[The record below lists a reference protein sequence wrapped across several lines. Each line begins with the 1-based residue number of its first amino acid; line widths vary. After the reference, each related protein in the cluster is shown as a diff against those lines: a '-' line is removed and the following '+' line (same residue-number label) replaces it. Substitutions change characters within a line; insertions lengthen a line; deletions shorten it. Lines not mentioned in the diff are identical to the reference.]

1 MRIQT
6 LIVSSLTVL
15 AAAMTPAAF
24 AGDLVAAVS
33 PPVRS
38 IALPDGGTATATT
51 FATVI
56 NRTDAALGN
65 CEVDLPGRFNSLQ
78 LNYGWT
84 DPATNALVPGSENTP
99 FSLGPRASQSLVIAI
114 TAAAEFDGV
123 IPPVFECGGGAT
135 ADSLYG
141 VNTFELN
148 VASTPPIDIV
158 TIGLTLSGDGVIR
171 VPREGGRQAFAVAA
185 LNIGGAGT
193 VRITPVGL
201 FGQNAD
207 LPADL
212 TLCMTN
218 AQGQCFITPEPFID
232 TFFGTNDVFTF
243 AVFAQAHSGFV
254 IPLAPASNRVEVQF
268 RAGAQLAAAT
278 SAAIT
283 APGPDYVLGST
294 EALRLAQQ
302 ATFGANQTLLENIR
316 RIGIEA
322 WVDDQLGRTDSTYAD
337 LGLEAVPTN
346 FCSNMPNPCRRD
358 HLTAFRL
365 QMRFFQNAME
375 QPDQLRQRVGWAL
388 SQIAVVSEHEVPLN
402 YALANYQEM
411 LLSNAFGNYRDI
423 LEGTARSPVMG
434 DYLDMV
440 NSRASAP
447 NENFPRELMQLFS
460 LGEARLNR
468 DGTAQVDGTG
478 RDLPAYTEADVLAL
492 SRALTGWVYPSAGNF
507 IPSFNNPPNFTGP
520 MESVASQHDNGSKT
534 FLGVGMIGGQSAD
547 ADLEQAIDII
557 FNHSNVPP
565 FISRQLIQHL
575 VMSNPSPAYVERV
588 TAVFENNGQNIRGD
602 LRAVVRTI
610 LLDPEARNL
619 NPDANMAG
627 KLREPVLLMTSVM
640 RLIGADT
647 DGYAFLRRMGGMGQ
661 VPYESPS
668 VFNFYPPDYALQGSV
683 GLISPS
689 QGLMNMSTVFERH
702 NVTLDWTLSGSNNR
716 WDWRP
721 LSDYPGA
728 TGTQVNWS
736 SWGRLAQTPDRLL
749 DVLDEIALEESLT
762 PTQRTAILDAM
773 SAQTYWGNPLIE
785 AENRARLAIYL
796 ITTSPQFQLDH

>member
-6 LIVSSLTVL
+6 LIAGMIAGLAVSASPAALAGDL
-15 AAAMTPAAF
+15 AAAI
-24 AGDLVAAVS
+24 S

-38 IALPDGGTATATT
+38 IALPTGGVGTATT

-65 CEVDLPGRFNSLQ
+65 CEVDLPGRFNNLH
-78 LNYGWT
+78 LDYAWT

-114 TAAAEFDGV
+114 SSNAEFDGV
-123 IPPVFECGGGAT
+123 VPPVFRCSGGAT

-148 VASTPPIDIV
+148 VSSTPPTDIV
-158 TIGLTLSGDGVIR
+158 SIGLTLSGDGVIR

-193 VRITPVGL
+193 ARITPVGL
-201 FGQNAD
+201 FGQNAN

-212 TLCMTN
+212 TVCMTN
-218 AQGQCFITPEPFID
+218 AQGQCFIAPEPFID
-232 TFFGTNDVFTF
+232 TFFGTNDVYTF
-243 AVFAQAHSGFV
+243 AVFAQAHTGFA
-254 IPLAPASNRVEVQF
+254 IPLAPASNRVELQF
-268 RAGAQLAAAT
+268 RVDGELAAAT

-302 ATFGANQTLLENIR
+302 ATFGANQTLIENIR
-316 RIGIEA
+316 RIGVEA
-322 WVDDQLGRTDSTYAD
+322 WVDEQLGLSHSTYAD
-337 LGLEAVPTN
+337 LGAEAVPTN

-358 HLTAFRL
+358 HFTAFRL

-375 QPDQLRQRVGWAL
+375 QPDQLRQRVAWAL
-388 SQIAVVSEHEVPLN
+388 SQIVVVSEYEVPLN

-411 LLSNAFGNYRDI
+411 LLSNAFGNYRDV
-423 LEGTARSPVMG
+423 LEATARSPVMG

-440 NSRASAP
+440 NSRAAAP
-447 NENFPRELMQLFS
+447 NENFPRELLQLFS

-468 DGTAQVDGTG
+468 DGTPQVDGTG
-478 RDLPAYTEADVLAL
+478 RIIPAYTEQDVMEL
-492 SRALTGWVYPSAGNF
+492 SRVLTGWVYPSAGNF
-507 IPSFNNPPNFTGP
+507 IPSFNNPPNYTGP
-520 MESVASQHDNGSKT
+520 MVSVPSQHDNGPKT
-534 FLGVGMIGGQSAD
+534 FLGTGMIGGQSAD

-557 FNHSNVPP
+557 FNHPNVPP

-575 VMSNPSPAYVERV
+575 VMSNPSPAYVDRIA
-588 TAVFENNGQNIRGD
+588 AVFENNGQGVRGD
-602 LRAVVRTI
+602 LRAVVRAI
-610 LLDPEARNL
+610 LLDPEARNPA
-619 NPDANMAG
+619 PDPNTAG

-647 DGYAFLRRMGGMGQ
+647 DGYVFLRRLGGTGQ
-661 VPYESPS
+661 VPFESPS
-668 VFNFYPPDYALQGSV
+668 VFNFYPPDYALPGSD
-683 GLISPS
+683 GLVSPS

-702 NVTLDWTLSGSNNR
+702 NVVLDWTLSGSANR
-716 WDWRP
+716 WDWRA

-728 TGTQVNWS
+728 TGTQVDWS

-749 DVLDEIALEESLT
+749 DVLDEIALEETLT
-762 PTQRTAILDAM
+762 SAQRAAITDAM

-785 AENRARLAIYL
+785 AELRARLAIYL